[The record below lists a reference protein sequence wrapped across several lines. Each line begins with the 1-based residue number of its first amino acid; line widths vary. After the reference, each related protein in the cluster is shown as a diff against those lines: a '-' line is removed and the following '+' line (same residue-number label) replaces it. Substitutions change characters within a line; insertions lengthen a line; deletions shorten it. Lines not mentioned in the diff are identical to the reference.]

1 MKNTRVLA
9 LATAML
15 IAPVGGA
22 WASDLNTLPALN
34 QAEFKLLSED
44 LGAALSYK
52 PLIPSEALGV
62 PGFDLGLA
70 VTGTQLKNAVL
81 LSKASNNVSVPTTL
95 PIPTLRLTLG
105 LPLNIDIG
113 AQYARVPDVKMNL
126 VGGELRWA
134 ILPGSTILPAVAI
147 RGSMT
152 RLQGVDQLK
161 LATNAVD
168 LSISKGF
175 VMLTPYAGVGQVWV
189 TSTPDRAL
197 VPTLSEE
204 KFTQTKVF
212 AGLNINLGVNAVFEV
227 DSTGGI
233 TSISAKAGFRF

>member
-1 MKNTRVLA
+1 MKNTKVLA
-9 LATAML
+9 LAAGML
-15 IAPVGGA
+15 IAPIGGA

-70 VTGTQLKNAVL
+70 LTGTQLKNAVL

-113 AQYARVPDVKMNL
+113 AQYARVPDVKMNV

-168 LSISKGF
+168 LSVSKGF

-189 TSTPDRAL
+189 TSTPDRTL
-197 VPTLSEE
+197 VPTLVEE

-212 AGLNINLGVNAVFEV
+212 AGLNINLGINAVFEI